1 MMKELQYQLEAV
13 RDLTNRSNRLLRHDG
28 NKTLVFEAPT
38 GSGKTIM
45 MAEFLKSLIENR
57 TDDKLFSF
65 LWCAPRKL
73 HKQSKKKLEKHFE
86 DSKALKCS
94 HFDDLSDKKIDE
106 NEILFLNW
114 ESINEDDNII
124 VRENEENFN
133 LSNVLKNTR
142 DEGRII
148 ILVIDESH
156 FAAKTETSLG
166 LINMFDPK
174 LTIEVSATPKLQG
187 DDKYTVDRED
197 VIIEEMIKKD
207 ILINPDLDNIVSGLM
222 KDGYK
227 IKSSGEEESVDR
239 LINMA
244 LAKKDKLLQAYQ
256 EEGSNVNPLMLIQ
269 LPPRNVDEDIKEEVI
284 EILKDRF
291 DISEDNGKLAI
302 YLSEGSVNRENI
314 EKKDSPVEVMIF
326 KEAIALGWDCPRAHI
341 LVQLRDWQ
349 SITFSMQTVGRIT
362 RMPELKHY
370 DNDDLN
376 VGFIYTNSSDLSIH
390 KSIAG
395 SYASIHNS
403 SRKGTYEDISLS
415 SVHSKRI
422 REKDRLNRKFI
433 NHFLTS
439 AEKLKL
445 KDNIKIDVE
454 ETTRKMISDGKIT
467 NPDQDSDHIDTGNVI
482 AFPQNEKD
490 IQHYLDTFVRE
501 NLEPYFPQKRSIGKV
516 KTSFYEFFKKEF
528 PDKFEYN
535 GIKAQM
541 IVLETQNQQ
550 SFIDVLNEAK
560 KTYKEEVERIAKQIE
575 TDDNWEIKKSINYT
589 ETFNEKD
596 VEKCIVAP
604 FFESERAT
612 DPEKKFVDYL
622 ENNSNVDWWFK
633 NGDRDKTFFAVPYK
647 DGDDTKLF
655 YVDFIVYYKN
665 GTIGLFDTKG
675 DLTAQAANSKAEGL
689 YQYIQKENEKEK
701 QLFGGILY
709 EKDGSFWL
717 NNNEEFSFSTSD
729 PPGEEWEILPS
740 EPS

>member
-1 MMKELQYQLEAV
+1 MKELQYQLEAV
-13 RDLTNRSNRLLRHDG
+13 RDLTNRANRLLRHDG

-45 MAEFLKSLIENR
+45 MAEFLKSLIENH

-156 FAAKTETSLG
+156 YAAKTETSLG

-362 RMPELKHY
+362 RMPELIHY

-403 SRKGTYEDISLS
+403 SRKETYEDISLS

-433 NHFLTS
+433 NHFLTA

-445 KDNIKIDVE
+445 KDNIKVDIE

-467 NPDQDSDHIDTGNVI
+467 NPDQDSDHIDTGDVI

-490 IQHYLDTFVRE
+490 IQHYLDTLVRE

-541 IVLETQNQQ
+541 IVLDTQNQQ
-550 SFIDVLNEAK
+550 AFIDTLNEAK
-560 KTYKEEVERIAKQIE
+560 RTYKEEVERIAKQIE

-622 ENNSNVDWWFK
+622 ENNSNVNWWFK

>member
-1 MMKELQYQLEAV
+1 MKELQYQLEAV
-13 RDLTNRSNRLLRHDG
+13 RDLTNRANRLLRHDG

-45 MAEFLKSLIENR
+45 MAEFLKSLIENH

-142 DEGRII
+142 DEVRII

-156 FAAKTETSLG
+156 YAAKTETSLG

-362 RMPELKHY
+362 RMPELIHY

-403 SRKGTYEDISLS
+403 SRKETYEDISLS

-433 NHFLTS
+433 NHFLTA

-445 KDNIKIDVE
+445 KDNIKVDIE

-467 NPDQDSDHIDTGNVI
+467 NPDQDSDHIDTGDVI

-490 IQHYLDTFVRE
+490 IQHYLDTLVRE

-541 IVLETQNQQ
+541 IVLDTQNQQ
-550 SFIDVLNEAK
+550 AFIDTLNEAK
-560 KTYKEEVERIAKQIE
+560 RTYKEEVERIAKQIE

-622 ENNSNVDWWFK
+622 ENNSNVNWWFK

>member
-1 MMKELQYQLEAV
+1 MKELQYQLEAV
-13 RDLTNRSNRLLRHDG
+13 RDLTNRANRLLRHDG

-45 MAEFLKSLIENR
+45 MAEFLKSLIENH

-156 FAAKTETSLG
+156 YAAKTETSLG

-362 RMPELKHY
+362 RMPELIHY

-403 SRKGTYEDISLS
+403 SRKETYEDISLS

-433 NHFLTS
+433 NHFLTA

-445 KDNIKIDVE
+445 KDNIKVDIE

-467 NPDQDSDHIDTGNVI
+467 NPDQDSDHIDTGDVI

-490 IQHYLDTFVRE
+490 IQHYLDTLVRE

-541 IVLETQNQQ
+541 IVLDTQNQQ
-550 SFIDVLNEAK
+550 AFIDTLNEAK
-560 KTYKEEVERIAKQIE
+560 RTYKEEVERIAKQIE

-622 ENNSNVDWWFK
+622 ENNSNVNWWFK

-675 DLTAQAANSKAEGL
+675 DLTAQAAKSKAEGL

>member
-73 HKQSKKKLEKHFE
+73 HKQSKKKLEEHFE

-156 FAAKTETSLG
+156 YAAKTETSLG

-187 DDKYTVDRED
+187 DDKYTVVRED

-207 ILINPDLDNIVSGLM
+207 ILINPDLDNIVSGVM

-256 EEGSNVNPLMLIQ
+256 DEGSIVNPLMLIQ
-269 LPPRNVDEDIKEEVI
+269 LPKKNVDEDMKEEVI

-291 DISEDNGKLAI
+291 NISEDNGKLAI
-302 YLSEGSVNRENI
+302 YLTKGSVNRENI
-314 EKKDSPVEVMIF
+314 EKKDSLVEVMIF

-341 LVQLRDWQ
+341 LVQLRDWK
-349 SITFSMQTVGRIT
+349 SITFSVQTVGRIT
-362 RMPELKHY
+362 RMPELEHY

-376 VGFIYTNSSDLSIH
+376 VGYIYTNSGDLSIH
-390 KSIAG
+390 KSIASG
-395 SYASIHNS
+395 YASIHNS
-403 SRKGTYEDISLS
+403 SRKDIYKDISLL

-433 NHFLTS
+433 NHFLNS

-445 KDNIKIDVE
+445 KDSIKIDVD

-541 IVLETQNQQ
+541 IVLETHNQQ
-550 SFIDVLNEAK
+550 PFIDALNEAK
-560 KTYKEEVERIAKQIE
+560 RTYKEEVEKIAKQIE
-575 TDDNWEIKKSINYT
+575 TDENWEIKKSINYT

-596 VEKCIVAP
+596 VEKCIVEP

-612 DPEKKFVDYL
+612 DPEKKFVEYL
-622 ENNSNVDWWFK
+622 ENNSNVYWWFK

-647 DGDDTKLF
+647 DGDDTKPF
-655 YVDFIVYYKN
+655 YVDWIVKYKN

-675 DLTAQAANSKAEGL
+675 DLTAQAAKSKAEGL
-689 YQYIQKENEKEK
+689 YKYIQQENEKEK
-701 QLFGGILY
+701 NLFGGILY

-729 PPGEEWEILPS
+729 PPGEKWEILPS

>member
-1 MMKELQYQLEAV
+1 MKELQYQLEAV

-207 ILINPDLDNIVSGLM
+207 ILINPDLDNIVSGVM

-256 EEGSNVNPLMLIQ
+256 DVGSNVNPLMLIQ

-291 DISEDNGKLAI
+291 DISEENGKLAI

-647 DGDDTKLF
+647 DGDDTKPF

-675 DLTAQAANSKAEGL
+675 DLTAQAAKSKAEGL

-717 NNNEEFSFSTSD
+717 NNNEEFSFSTSA

>member
-1 MMKELQYQLEAV
+1 MKELQYQLEAV

-207 ILINPDLDNIVSGLM
+207 ILINPDLDNIVSGVM

-256 EEGSNVNPLMLIQ
+256 DVGSNVNPLMLIQ

-291 DISEDNGKLAI
+291 DISEENGKLAI

-314 EKKDSPVEVMIF
+314 EKKDSLVEVMIF

-647 DGDDTKLF
+647 DGDDTKPF

-675 DLTAQAANSKAEGL
+675 DLTAQAAKSKAEGL

-717 NNNEEFSFSTSD
+717 NNNEEFSFSTSA

>member
-13 RDLTNRSNRLLRHDG
+13 RDLTNRANRLLRHDG

-45 MAEFLKSLIENR
+45 MAEFLKSLIENH

-156 FAAKTETSLG
+156 YAAKTETSLG

-362 RMPELKHY
+362 RMPELIHY

-403 SRKGTYEDISLS
+403 SRKETYEDISLS

-433 NHFLTS
+433 NHFLTA

-445 KDNIKIDVE
+445 KDNIKVDIE

-467 NPDQDSDHIDTGNVI
+467 NPDQDSDHIDTGDVI

-490 IQHYLDTFVRE
+490 IQHYLDTLVRE

-541 IVLETQNQQ
+541 IVLDTQNQQ
-550 SFIDVLNEAK
+550 AFIDTLNEAK
-560 KTYKEEVERIAKQIE
+560 RTYKEEVERIAKQIE

-622 ENNSNVDWWFK
+622 ENNSNVNWWFK

>member
-1 MMKELQYQLEAV
+1 MIKELRYQLEAV
-13 RDLTNRSNRLLRHDG
+13 QELTNRANRWLERTG

-73 HKQSKKKLEKHFE
+73 HKQSKKKLEKHYE
-86 DSKALKCS
+86 DSKALRCS
-94 HFDDLSDKKIDE
+94 HFEDLSDKKIDE

-114 ESINEDDNII
+114 ESINEEDNII
-124 VRENEENFN
+124 IRENEENFN
-133 LSNVLKNTR
+133 LSNVLQNTR

-148 ILVIDESH
+148 VLLIDESH

-207 ILINPDLDNIVSGLM
+207 ILINPDLDNIVSGVM
-222 KDGYK
+222 ADGYK

-256 EEGSNVNPLMLIQ
+256 DEGSFVNPLMLIQ
-269 LPPRNVDEDIKEEVI
+269 LPPRNVDEDMKEEVI
-284 EILKDRF
+284 AILKDRF
-291 DISEDNGKLAI
+291 VISEDNGKLAI

-326 KEAIALGWDCPRAHI
+326 KVAIALGWDCPRAHI
-341 LVQLRDWQ
+341 LVQLRDWR

-370 DNDDLN
+370 ENDELN
-376 VGFIYTNSSDLSIH
+376 VGYIYTNSGDLSIH

-403 SRKGTYEDISLS
+403 TRKDIYEEITLL

-433 NHFLTS
+433 NHFLIAS
-439 AEKLKL
+439 EKLNL
-445 KDNIKIDVE
+445 KDNIKIDVD
-454 ETTRKMISDGKIT
+454 ETTRKMLSDGIIT
-467 NPDQDSDHIDTGNVI
+467 NPDQDTDHIDTGSVI

-501 NLEPYFPQKRSIGKV
+501 NLEPFFPQKRSIGKV
-516 KTSFYEFFKKEF
+516 KTSFYDFFKKEF
-528 PDKFEYN
+528 PDDFDYN
-535 GIKAQM
+535 GTKAQM
-541 IVLETQNQQ
+541 VVLDTRNQQ
-550 SFIDVLNEAK
+550 AFIDVLNEAK
-560 KTYKEEVERIAKQIE
+560 KTYKEEVERIAKEIE
-575 TDDNWEIKKSINYT
+575 TDENWEIKKSINYS
-589 ETFNEKD
+589 ESFLEKE
-596 VEKCIVAP
+596 VEKCIVVP
-604 FFESERAT
+604 FFENERAT
-612 DPEKKFVDYL
+612 EPEKKFVDYL
-622 ENNSNVDWWFK
+622 ENNSNVEWWFK
-633 NGDRDKTFFAVPYK
+633 NGDRDKTYFAVPYT
-647 DGDDTKLF
+647 DGDDTKPF
-655 YVDFIVYYKN
+655 YVDFIVKYKN
-665 GTIGLFDTKG
+665 GTIGFFDTKG
-675 DLTAQAANSKAEGL
+675 DLTAQAAKSKAEGL
-689 YQYIQKENEKEK
+689 YEYIQKENEKGK
-701 QLFGGILY
+701 HLFGGILY

-717 NNNEEFSFSTSD
+717 NNSEKFSFSTSD
-729 PPGEEWEILPS
+729 PPGDDWEILPS